1 MGECIGKGFFGEVR
15 RRHLIGLLAHQ
26 PLQTLVMRWF
36 VVCCCRASGAAGKV
50 AGHGCGG
57 ESDLQEI
64 VPISRRVPTL
74 REGGGG
80 AQVRPCPLLRS
91 TPPCLSAKGCAHWLT
106 VELHSVCCDIPAL
119 YSSWGSA
126 WGRRTASSPSSWPV
140 YHFSLPPLFALLLFR
155 SLFLSFVPINWLIN
169 ERAVQS
175 SGGNLESFVL
185 LKLAVLEHNPYLRV
199 RIIGSIAKGTY
210 PPTSLPTSHPSLAT
224 LSSPRP
230 SLTAR
235 GK

>member
-1 MGECIGKGFFGEVR
+1 MGVCVGSKNCIVTEF
-15 RRHLIGLLAHQ
+15 
-26 PLQTLVMRWF
+26 M
-36 VVCCCRASGAAGKV
+36 AG
-50 AGHGCGG
+50 
-57 ESDLQEI
+57 I
-64 VPISRRVPTL
+64 
-74 REGGGG
+74 
-80 AQVRPCPLLRS
+80 PLL
-91 TPPCLSAKGCAHWLT
+91 P
-106 VELHSVCCDIPAL
+106 
-119 YSSWGSA
+119 
-126 WGRRTASSPSSWPV
+126 
-140 YHFSLPPLFALLLFR
+140 PPLFALLFR

-210 PPTSLPTSHPSLAT
+210 PTT